1 MNPEIIVCIVGL
13 VALLGYIFYKEYVEY
28 SKNHMMRRN
37 ANEINDIYKTMINE
51 KNMGDISELSTDQMI
66 QHHLEMYMLYHDGI
80 EDKYD
85 RNGQK
90 IKGVHPNPT
99 QALYHIQK
107 AIDLGYTK
115 GHILVGKLYQFGIHN
130 FPIDLEKAKECYKHI
145 VDNQLEYAD
154 NAVYNLQLIA
164 NQESSKKDNYI
175 MKWLNIPIG
184 HRIVTPKH
192 VIEEEKIKNDSIKIV
207 REEHSDDPDQPQ
219 ERVLKNDIV
228 TDTQNVHDHTLI
240 KTVNES
246 ILKLKKGTELT
257 VPMEDTLKDLRTHIE
272 SKTTNDKKT
281 DALKTLDTIERNHQE
296 LIAFKMKEVDLL
308 HLLWNRIVNNHKDK
322 PDLKDNVYDQLADS
336 VEHDNV
342 VCSTGRFTRLLDSL
356 NVVDDNVHI
365 KSRAL
370 INRELMDKSSM
381 IRAEMRE
388 KCTPSEQKDL
398 DSPNDTP
405 FSFEFTERMKNR
417 IRKDFYM
424 DYVKTNVLTQ
434 DELDTELNVWINYL

>member
-1 MNPEIIVCIVGL
+1 
-13 VALLGYIFYKEYVEY
+13 
-28 SKNHMMRRN
+28 
-37 ANEINDIYKTMINE
+37 
-51 KNMGDISELSTDQMI
+51 
-66 QHHLEMYMLYHDGI
+66 
-80 EDKYD
+80 
-85 RNGQK
+85 
-90 IKGVHPNPT
+90 
-99 QALYHIQK
+99 
-107 AIDLGYTK
+107 
-115 GHILVGKLYQFGIHN
+115 
-130 FPIDLEKAKECYKHI
+130 
-145 VDNQLEYAD
+145 
-154 NAVYNLQLIA
+154 
-164 NQESSKKDNYI
+164 
-175 MKWLNIPIG
+175 
-184 HRIVTPKH
+184 
-192 VIEEEKIKNDSIKIV
+192 
-207 REEHSDDPDQPQ
+207 
-219 ERVLKNDIV
+219 
-228 TDTQNVHDHTLI
+228 
-240 KTVNES
+240 
-246 ILKLKKGTELT
+246 
-257 VPMEDTLKDLRTHIE
+257 
-272 SKTTNDKKT
+272 
-281 DALKTLDTIERNHQE
+281 
-296 LIAFKMKEVDLL
+296 MKEVDLL

-381 IRAEMRE
+381 IRAEMRG